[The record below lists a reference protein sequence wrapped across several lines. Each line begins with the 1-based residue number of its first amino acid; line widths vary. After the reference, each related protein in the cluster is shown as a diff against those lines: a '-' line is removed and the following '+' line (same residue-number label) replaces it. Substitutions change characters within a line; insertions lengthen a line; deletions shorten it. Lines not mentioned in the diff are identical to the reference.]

1 MNKPLRRVAMAM
13 MAMVVLLLANATY
26 VQVINAED
34 LRSDSRNS
42 RMLYKEYSNQ
52 RGQIIAGGKL
62 LAKSVPTDDNL
73 KYLRKYSNGPMYAP
87 VTGYYSF
94 VYGSK
99 SIEAAKNEV
108 LNGTADSM
116 ALTRLSDLI
125 TGEEKQGGNVEL
137 TLNPAMQK
145 VAYQQLAS
153 KGLEGS
159 VVALNPQN
167 GAVLAMANSPS
178 YDPNRLATHSGDE
191 QEKAWNQLKGAD
203 GKPLVNRA
211 TSALYPPGSTFKL
224 VTAAAALETGKYNY
238 NSQVTAKSS
247 IKLPKT
253 TNATLPNYDKNT
265 CGTLPTAP
273 LWEAM
278 ARSCNTA
285 FAEVAGNVGEQ
296 KLREEAQD
304 FGFGQ
309 NLKIPMNVAKSS
321 LGPIPDQPSLY
332 QSGIGQRDVRVTP
345 MQNAMVA
352 AAIANDG
359 TLMKPHLVNKT
370 LAPDMSVLESTDP
383 QEMGQAVS
391 PEIAHTIR
399 DMMVK
404 AEQHAGDEGKISGVQ
419 LASKTGTAQHGEGT
433 DPHGWYVA
441 FAPAENPKIAIA
453 VVVEDGGNVGAGATG
468 SEIAAPVARAVIRAG
483 LQGGG

>member
-26 VQVINAED
+26 VQVIKAEE
-34 LRSDSRNS
+34 LRSDPRNS
-42 RMLYKEYSNQ
+42 RMLYKEYSSP

-62 LAKSVPTDDNL
+62 LAKSVPTNDNL
-73 KYLRKYSNGPMYAP
+73 KYLRQYPNGPMYAP

-94 VYGSK
+94 TYGASG
-99 SIEAAKNEV
+99 IEATKNKV
-108 LNGTADSM
+108 LNGTADSL

-125 TGEEKQGGNVEL
+125 TGQKQQGGNVEL
-137 TLNPAMQK
+137 TINPAMQK
-145 VAYQQLAS
+145 VAYQELAS
-153 KGLEGS
+153 KGLQGS

-167 GAVLAMANSPS
+167 GAILAMANSPS
-178 YDPNRLATHSGDE
+178 YDPNRLASHSAAE
-191 QEKAWNQLKGAD
+191 QEKAWEDLTSAD
-203 GKPLVNRA
+203 GNPMVNRA
-211 TSALYPPGSTFKL
+211 ISELYPPGSTFK
-224 VTAAAALETGKYNY
+224 VITAAAALETGRYNY
-238 NSQVTAKSS
+238 NTQVTAKSS
-247 IKLPKT
+247 I
-253 TNATLPNYDKNT
+253 TLPNTNTQLPNYGDNT
-265 CGTLPTAP
+265 CGTLPKAP

-285 FAEVAGNVGEQ
+285 FAQVAGDVGEQ

-309 NLKIPMNVAKSS
+309 ALKMPMNVTKSS
-321 LGPIPDQPSLY
+321 LGPIPDVPALY

-370 LAPDMSVLESTDP
+370 MAPDMSVLESYEP
-383 QEMGQAVS
+383 QEMSQAVS

-404 AEQHAGDEGKISGVQ
+404 AEERAGGGGKITGVQ
-419 LASKTGTAQHGEGT
+419 IASKTGTAQHGPGT
-433 DPHGWYVA
+433 DPHGWYIA
-441 FAPAENPKIAIA
+441 FAPAENPKIAVA

-468 SEIAAPVARAVIRAG
+468 GEIAAPIGRAVIRAG

>member
-34 LRSDSRNS
+34 LRTNAENS
-42 RMLYKEYSNQ
+42 RMRYKEYSHP
-52 RGQIIAGGKL
+52 RGQITAGGKL

-73 KYLRKYSNGPMYAP
+73 KYLRKYPNGPMYAP

-94 VYGSK
+94 IYGSTG
-99 SIEAAKNEV
+99 IEATKNKV
-108 LNGTADSM
+108 LNGTADSL

-125 TGEEKQGGNVEL
+125 TGQEQQGGNVEL
-137 TLNPAMQK
+137 TINPAMQQ
-145 VAYQQLAS
+145 VAYEELAS

-167 GAVLAMANSPS
+167 GAILAMANSPS
-178 YDPNRLATHSGDE
+178 YDPNPLASHSSTE
-191 QEKAWNQLKGAD
+191 QKQAMQELRDTD
-203 GKPLVNRA
+203 GSPLVNRA

-224 VTAAAALETGKYNY
+224 ITAAAALETGKYNY
-238 NSQVTAKSS
+238 NTQVTAKSS
-247 IKLPKT
+247 IILPH
-253 TNATLPNYDKNT
+253 TNTPLPNYGNNT

-285 FAEVAGNVGEQ
+285 FAEIAGDVGEQ

-304 FGFGQ
+304 FGFGKD
-309 NLKIPMNVAKSS
+309 LRIPMNVTKSS
-321 LGPIPDQPSLY
+321 LGPIQDQAALY

-345 MQNAMVA
+345 MQNAMMA

-359 TLMKPHLVNKT
+359 ALMKPHLVNKT
-370 LAPDMSVLESTDP
+370 LAPDMSVLESYDP
-383 QEMGQAVS
+383 QKMSQAVS

-419 LASKTGTAQHGEGT
+419 IASKTGTAQHGKGT

-453 VVVEDGGNVGAGATG
+453 VVVEDGGNIGAGATG
-468 SEIAAPVARAVIRAG
+468 SKIAAPIARAVIRAG